1 MPSKKELVGRLMSK
15 PTPRNFT
22 VRDLDTLMSKCNCE
36 KYQGGRGSG
45 IGYRHLPTNRAVQ
58 FDSPHPGK
66 ELYTYQVKAVIA
78 FLKSVGEI

>member
-1 MPSKKELVGRLMSK
+1 MPSKNELVGRLMSK